1 VKLKLRVPKSVCCV
15 AKYIVLQLAILRRR
29 CCDGAL
35 DDVVNS
41 YVFAMRVFETRGTT
55 A

>member
-1 VKLKLRVPKSVCCV
+1 MKLELRVPKSMGYI

-29 CCDGAL
+29 CCDEAL
-35 DDVVNS
+35 DVVNS
-41 YVFAMRVFETRGTT
+41 YVFAIAIFETRGTT